1 MDSKTKK
8 AILYSLILLFTVGLH
23 ESKIQTGIKK
33 DVKIIINIATPSTPK
48 TTFELAKTSQ
58 STLQKSWKPEKVGSN
73 TNNSKIEKLKTNK
86 DQNNAK
92 LRWNQIFV
100 FSVNKRTTT
109 AKRGDKIRNDNIKKN
124 FWTNEIWTH
133 TSSSTS

>member
-1 MDSKTKK
+1 M
-8 AILYSLILLFTVGLH
+8 YSLILLFTVGLQ
-23 ESKIQTGIKK
+23 ESRTQTGIKK
-33 DVKIIINIATPSTPK
+33 DVKMIRNKATPSTPK

-58 STLQKSWKPEKVGSN
+58 SILQNNWKPEKVGSN
-73 TNNSKIEKLKTNK
+73 KNNNKIEKLKTSK
-86 DQNNAK
+86 DQNKAK